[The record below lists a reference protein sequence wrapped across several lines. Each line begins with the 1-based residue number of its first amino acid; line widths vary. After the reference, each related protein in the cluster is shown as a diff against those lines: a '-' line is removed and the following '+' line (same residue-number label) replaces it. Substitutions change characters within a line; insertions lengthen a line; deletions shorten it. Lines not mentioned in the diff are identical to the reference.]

1 MKFTIELNIQ
11 KVKNIKEKNI
21 KNEVTKYQVS
31 INVIVEIKNK
41 NFIKKDQIII
51 SKIGEYVVSDQY
63 SQTINNEK
71 KLIDILTDDLS
82 DEIMFKL
89 SEKLDDI

>member
-1 MKFTIELNIQ
+1 MIFTLIRGFVILFIAVVITYFFSFIEKIPG
-11 KVKNIKEKNI
+11 
-21 KNEVTKYQVS
+21 S
-31 INVIVEIKNK
+31 IIVEIKDK

-71 KLIDILTDDLS
+71 KLIDILTSLIRS
-82 DEIMFKL
+82 IEYSMIY
-89 SEKLDDI
+89 